1 MAEFKR
7 RKLILSSGKHVKLF
21 GNSMAIGPNLEIGE
35 GYAPN
40 ILSVQSELDQNKTTP
55 DIFNPQKLTQEE
67 LQELADYNIR
77 LWMELKESLR
87 KFGVNSSKLFGED
100 FSK

>member
-7 RKLILSSGKHVKLF
+7 RKLILSNGKHVRLF

-40 ILSVQSELDQNKTTP
+40 ILSVQSDQNPNKATP
-55 DIFNPQKLTQEE
+55 EIFNPQKLTQEE

-77 LWMELKESLR
+77 LWMELKENLR
-87 KFGVNSSKLFGED
+87 KFGVSSSKLFGED
-100 FSK
+100 LPK

>member
-35 GYAPN
+35 GYTPN
-40 ILSVQSELDQNKTTP
+40 ILSVQSDQDPTKP
-55 DIFNPQKLTQEE
+55 HQK
-67 LQELADYNIR
+67 YSI
-77 LWMELKESLR
+77 LR
-87 KFGVNSSKLFGED
+87 N
-100 FSK
+100 